1 MLYIQSFSKWLAV
14 YLFVAQRFFSLSCRS
29 GSRRSSIIW
38 TCLMYIVFDATII
51 KTHTHKVELEFT
63 FVNNVC
69 YLGLET
75 INSRIYL
82 NDGMLELF
90 LQFVNI
96 RKYLLKKKPP
106 LFDWLFYFWPMTI
119 FSPAHTLASPVNWQS
134 FI

>member
-1 MLYIQSFSKWLAV
+1 
-14 YLFVAQRFFSLSCRS
+14 
-29 GSRRSSIIW
+29 
-38 TCLMYIVFDATII
+38 MYIVFDATII

-96 RKYLLKKKPP
+96 RKYLLKKKNTSVWLTI
-106 LFDWLFYFWPMTI
+106 LFLTNDNF
-119 FSPAHTLASPVNWQS
+119 
-134 FI
+134 